1 MIKQNQQFKR
11 REKMKKIKIREVVG
25 YNGHNVKANGIV
37 LLNLKAM
44 YSELVKTIQVLQLL
58 NNDVKISV
66 VQGKSEE
73 SLGMFRVKNVNISD
87 DGESVLKFETLAE
100 AAEMDVINSLV
111 GKEGEFVINMFAE
124 VDLEDD
130 NEEAD
135 DDEEVV
141 DDDNEDDEEV
151 SDEEWDEVT
160 DEDWGDDDE

>member
-1 MIKQNQQFKR
+1 
-11 REKMKKIKIREVVG
+11 MKKIKIREVVG

-66 VQGKSEE
+66 VHGKSEE

-130 NEEAD
+130 EAD
-135 DDEEVV
+135 EDEVV
-141 DDDNEDDEEV
+141 DDDNEDDDDEEI
-151 SDEEWDEVT
+151 SDEDWDEVT

>member
-1 MIKQNQQFKR
+1 
-11 REKMKKIKIREVVG
+11 MKKIKIREVVG

-66 VQGKSEE
+66 VKGKSEE

-87 DGESVLKFETLAE
+87 DGESILKFETLAE

-130 NEEAD
+130 EADEDEDVDDNNED
-135 DDEEVV
+135 DDEEI
-141 DDDNEDDEEV
+141 
-151 SDEEWDEVT
+151 SDEDWDEVT
-160 DEDWGDDDE
+160 NGDWGDDDE

>member
-1 MIKQNQQFKR
+1 
-11 REKMKKIKIREVVG
+11 MKKIKIREVVG

-124 VDLEDD
+124 VDLEEDEDEDVDD
-130 NEEAD
+130 N
-135 DDEEVV
+135 
-141 DDDNEDDEEV
+141 NEDDEEI
-151 SDEEWDEVT
+151 SDEEWDKVAN
-160 DEDWGDDDE
+160 EDWGDDDEW